1 MGDGARKPPRLSLL
15 TDSSIKIT
23 KIQTNITSPQT
34 CFVTVIL
41 PPFLSLSLSLCFL
54 CLSFSPSLSLFL
66 FISLLPSSF
75 LLQQRE
81 KRWSISSAGGEKNSS
96 SVSRKSWWG
105 EMEKARGSEGRF
117 LRAERSRGREM
128 ERKGNTLEQHNRVS
142 ILLGIKS
149 GSSSALTTLL
159 LDKMFLLQRLACKLA
174 ARLRFL
180 YPFCLLSA
188 CYIGWIIIR
197 LLSPPCGWNLA
208 YTSRQT
214 KPEVA
219 NERQKRRHLVY
230 SAWKYCYNVH
240 VWV

>member
-1 MGDGARKPPRLSLL
+1 MFCDCDPPSFSLS
-15 TDSSIKIT
+15 
-23 KIQTNITSPQT
+23 
-34 CFVTVIL
+34 F
-41 PPFLSLSLSLCFL
+41 SLSLCS
-54 CLSFSPSLSLFL
+54 LSVSPSLSLFL
-66 FISLLPSSF
+66 YFSFLPSSF

-105 EMEKARGSEGRF
+105 EMEKVRGSEGRL
-117 LRAERSRGREM
+117 LRVERSRGREM
-128 ERKGNTLEQHNRVS
+128 EGKGNTQEHHNRVS

-174 ARLRFL
+174 ARLCFL
-180 YPFCLLSA
+180 YPFCLLSS

-197 LLSPPCGWNLA
+197 LLSPPCGWKLA
-208 YTSRQT
+208 YTSQQT
-214 KPEVA
+214 QPEVV
-219 NERQKRRHLVY
+219 NESQKRRHFVY
-230 SAWKYCYNVH
+230 SAWKYNVH